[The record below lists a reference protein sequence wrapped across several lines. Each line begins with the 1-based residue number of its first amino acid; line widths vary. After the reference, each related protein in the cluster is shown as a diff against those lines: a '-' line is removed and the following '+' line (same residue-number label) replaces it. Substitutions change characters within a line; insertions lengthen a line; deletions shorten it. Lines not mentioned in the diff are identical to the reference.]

1 MFAGRIAVTVSFV
14 LAERI
19 FPCHTSTSLFTSQS
33 RAGSRAHQVKD
44 EGAES
49 CFFFFF
55 FSSDRAPEWAHSEL
69 YLPAWLQPW
78 VTARPDPRRFHCFC
92 RSFSP
97 KTPSLSLSLPL
108 SLSPSALLSLSFI
121 LIPLSFLSP
130 FFVSKQSNN
139 PFYSHCIY
147 T

>member
-55 FSSDRAPEWAHSEL
+55 LVQTERLSERTVSYTSLRGSSPESPRVRIRAAS
-69 YLPAWLQPW
+69 
-78 VTARPDPRRFHCFC
+78 TA
-92 RSFSP
+92 SAA
-97 KTPSLSLSLPL
+97 LSAQRLPL
-108 SLSPSALLSLSFI
+108 SLSPSLSPSVP
-121 LIPLSFLSP
+121 PLCFLSP
-130 FFVSKQSNN
+130 LS
-139 PFYSHCIY
+139 
-147 T
+147 